1 MHPSKR
7 SVAAA
12 MAVLGAL
19 AIAAPVTGASAA
31 ATPGALPGWGTYGTL
46 PGWGTYGTLPGW
58 DSAFAGLAAPF
69 VPIVAGVPAAVGVG
83 GYAYGGTSV
92 NNVLNGATVVQV
104 ANGAAYSLIGP

>member
-19 AIAAPVTGASAA
+19 AIAAPITGASAA
-31 ATPGALPGWGTYGTL
+31 ATPGAL